1 MVSSDQ
7 TATLI
12 MIFSLLIAALVWN
25 FGTWYFGLPVSS
37 SHSLIGSL
45 VGVSVAFGMMNGFSF
60 SQSVNWPVVY
70 KILTALAVAPLGVLL
85 LRIFYETFKSFN

>member
-7 TATLI
+7 SATLI

-37 SHSLIGSL
+37 SHSFIGSL
-45 VGVSVAFGMMNGFSF
+45 VGVSIAFGYDEWIFFFS
-60 SQSVNWPVVY
+60 
-70 KILTALAVAPLGVLL
+70 KCKLASCL
-85 LRIFYETFKSFN
+85 